1 MRDRSGGVDAEA
13 EAGNGDERALMSS
26 GAALWLTAEVREV
39 ATARHR
45 SGEEEIEVWGG
56 RILIVGSGVPFL
68 KGGGGWRNRRGSV
81 GVRRCGPRVEE
92 AGHVRQVHAA
102 GRTEGEGRG

>member
-13 EAGNGDERALMSS
+13 EAGDGDERALMSS

-56 RILIVGSGVPFL
+56 EFRSSAVGCPF
-68 KGGGGWRNRRGSV
+68 
-81 GVRRCGPRVEE
+81 
-92 AGHVRQVHAA
+92 
-102 GRTEGEGRG
+102 